1 MNKIQLTDQPKK
13 HHPCLKRYD
22 VRYMVTKL
30 KCGINEDGVSAE
42 YAEDYLLHL
51 FGGKLTD
58 IANQVR
64 LPVYDFVDIL
74 FAKCKGNIDGTNALR
89 RHNQVHRVRKR
100 HT

>member
-1 MNKIQLTDQPKK
+1 MNEVKRSDQPMKV
-13 HHPCLKRYD
+13 HPCLKRYD

-30 KCGINEDGVSAE
+30 TCGINEDGVTAE

-58 IANQVR
+58 TANQVR

-74 FAKCKGNIDGTNALR
+74 FAKCQRDIDRTNALR
-89 RHNQVHRVRKR
+89 LKN
-100 HT
+100 